1 MKSVVI
7 FYRHLLLVL
16 SLTLAASGCATYS
29 SKMQDLYSHLEQQQ
43 APLALAALEKNP
55 GPQRDRLAYLLNH
68 AMLLRMNGQY
78 QASSAELE
86 LAKLLID
93 ELDAIS
99 LREQAGALSINETLR
114 SYGGEPHEHILVH
127 LYAALNYLQLGQL
140 DSARVEA
147 LQVNVRL
154 QRFAED
160 YDDEPDVYSEDAFA
174 RYLTG
179 MIYEALGE
187 WSDAMIAYRAAYE
200 AYQRY
205 AKALSTPV
213 PPQLKQDLLRLSDKM
228 GLTDELAKYKKSF
241 AIDTFQT
248 SRELQQQGELIILLH
263 NGLAP
268 KKDQFVDRV
277 VDVGSGRLV
286 SIALPLYLS
295 TNHHAASVNLQTP
308 QQQSFA
314 MVENVDA
321 IAKQT
326 LANQMAALT
335 VRAIARAIV
344 KDNAARRTEER
355 NGPLAGFLVN
365 IAAAATEVADTRS
378 WWTLPHDI
386 QLLRLP
392 LAAGQYD
399 IQLNLIDNNGSVIDR
414 VILNN
419 ITLTQG
425 KKTWL
430 EHYWI
435 RPHLAQ
441 QENKR

>member
-1 MKSVVI
+1 
-7 FYRHLLLVL
+7 
-16 SLTLAASGCATYS
+16 
-29 SKMQDLYSHLEQQQ
+29 
-43 APLALAALEKNP
+43 
-55 GPQRDRLAYLLNH
+55 
-68 AMLLRMNGQY
+68 
-78 QASSAELE
+78 
-86 LAKLLID
+86 
-93 ELDAIS
+93 
-99 LREQAGALSINETLR
+99 
-114 SYGGEPHEHILVH
+114 
-127 LYAALNYLQLGQL
+127 
-140 DSARVEA
+140 
-147 LQVNVRL
+147 
-154 QRFAED
+154 
-160 YDDEPDVYSEDAFA
+160 
-174 RYLTG
+174 
-179 MIYEALGE
+179 
-187 WSDAMIAYRAAYE
+187 MIAYRAAYE